1 MEGLTRAVLVAAGI
15 VHLLPTAGLLGAR
28 QLQRL
33 YGVALDHPDLIVL
46 MRHRAL
52 LFALLGIGLIAAVAW
67 PSLRTAMLLAGLVS
81 TAGFCV
87 LAATQ
92 PELGGALRRV
102 AWIDLP
108 IALGLAF
115 VLVQHVRT
123 S

>member
-15 VHLLPTAGLLGAR
+15 VHLLPAAGLLGAR

-52 LFALLGIGLIAAVAW
+52 LFAVLGIGLIAAVAW

-108 IALGLAF
+108 IALGLAL

-123 S
+123 

>member
-1 MEGLTRAVLVAAGI
+1 MEGLTRAVLVAADI
-15 VHLLPTAGLLGAR
+15 VHLLPAAGLLGAR

-52 LFALLGIGLIAAVAW
+52 LFAVLGIGLIAAVAW

-108 IALGLAF
+108 IALGLAL

-123 S
+123 

>member
-15 VHLLPTAGLLGAR
+15 VHLLPVTGLLGAR

-52 LFALLGIGLIAAVAW
+52 LFALLGVGLIAAAAL
-67 PSLRTAMLLAGLVS
+67 PSLRTAMLVAGLAS
-81 TAGFCV
+81 TAGFCA
-87 LAATQ
+87 LAVAQ
-92 PELGGALRRV
+92 PELGGALHRV

-108 IALGLAF
+108 LALGLAL